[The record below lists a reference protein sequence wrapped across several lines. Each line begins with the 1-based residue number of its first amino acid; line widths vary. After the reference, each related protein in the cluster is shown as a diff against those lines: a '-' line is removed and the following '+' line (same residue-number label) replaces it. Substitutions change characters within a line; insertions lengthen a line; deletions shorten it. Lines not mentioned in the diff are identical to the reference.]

1 MKLCSLISASLI
13 VPIATAATFAQA
25 QGGGAAPGGIGGNFG
40 SILPMMILMFVIIYF
55 LMIRPEQKK
64 QKERQEMMKNLKK
77 GDKVVTAGGIMG
89 VVGNVKD
96 DTVMVKI
103 ADNTVVEFTR
113 SAVSTVI
120 QQKSEEK
127 SVEKTVDKDNSKP
140 EKK

>member
-1 MKLCSLISASLI
+1 MKLFSLLSASLI
-13 VPIATAATFAQA
+13 VPIATAATFAQG
-25 QGGGAAPGGIGGNFG
+25 QGGAAQGAGGGFG
-40 SILPMMILMFVIIYF
+40 SILPMMLLMFVIIYF

-113 SAVSTVI
+113 AAVSSVV
-120 QQKSEEK
+120 QPKSDDKSAEK
-127 SVEKTVDKDNSKP
+127 AIEKEAPKSDKK
-140 EKK
+140 